1 MRRVQSNAESD
12 SEVSNGSISL
22 KNPQVKASSGGKGAQ
37 VETPAQ
43 PERASEHRETVKE
56 RAHERREA
64 AREKAQEVTTVRGRE
79 MTRGDIFK
87 FGGLIAFFALMVIVV
102 ILIWPYIHEAF
113 EPGGLSRVIDDV
125 RNAGPLGFLIL
136 LATQF
141 MQIVVAFI
149 PGEVVQ
155 MAAGMMYGP
164 WLGAAV
170 VLLGCI
176 ISSAFVFAVVHH
188 LGAPFVR
195 DMVPTKYLDKFNAFE
210 ESGKL
215 SIVVFIL
222 FLIPAMPKDTF
233 TYLVPLTNM
242 RMRDFL
248 VLSNVGRIPGIVI
261 STYAAN
267 GLVDGNITQS
277 IIIFA
282 VVAVIAIVAIV
293 FRDKIMNLF
302 HHDKGENDR

>member
-1 MRRVQSNAESD
+1 MRHVQSNAESD

-22 KNPQVKASSGGKGAQ
+22 NNPQVKASSGGKGAQ

-87 FGGLIAFFALMVIVV
+87 FGGLIAFFALMVVVV

-136 LATQF
+136 LAMQF

-176 ISSAFVFAVVHH
+176 ISSAFVFAVVHR

-267 GLVDGNITQS
+267 GLVDGNIKQS
-277 IIIFA
+277 LIIFA

>member
-12 SEVSNGSISL
+12 SEVNNGTISL
-22 KNPQVKASSGGKGAQ
+22 NNPQVKASSNDKSGQGKAMSQRECEG
-37 VETPAQ
+37 
-43 PERASEHRETVKE
+43 EHRETVKE
-56 RAHERREA
+56 RARERREA

-125 RNAGPLGFLIL
+125 RNAGPLGVLIL
-136 LATQF
+136 LAMQF

-170 VLLGCI
+170 ILLGCI
-176 ISSAFVFAVVHH
+176 ISSAFVFAVVHR

-248 VLSNVGRIPGIVI
+248 ILSNVGRIPGIVI
-261 STYAAN
+261 SAYAAN

-277 IIIFA
+277 LIIFA

-293 FRDKIMNLF
+293 FRDRIMNLF

>member
-22 KNPQVKASSGGKGAQ
+22 KNPQVKASSNDKSGQGKAMS
-37 VETPAQ
+37 Q

-102 ILIWPYIHEAF
+102 ILIWPYIHEAV

-136 LATQF
+136 LAMQF

-164 WLGAAV
+164 WLGVAV

-176 ISSAFVFAVVHH
+176 ISSAFVFAVVHR

>member
-1 MRRVQSNAESD
+1 MQSNAESD

-136 LATQF
+136 LAVQF

-176 ISSAFVFAVVHH
+176 ISSAFVFAVVHR

-267 GLVDGNITQS
+267 GLVDDNITQS

-293 FRDKIMNLF
+293 FRDKIMNFF

>member
-1 MRRVQSNAESD
+1 MRHVQSNAESD
-12 SEVSNGSISL
+12 SEVNNGSISL
-22 KNPQVKASSGGKGAQ
+22 NNSQMKVSSAGKGTQ

-56 RAHERREA
+56 RTRERREA
-64 AREKAQEVTTVRGRE
+64 VREKAQEVTTVRGRE

-125 RNAGPLGFLIL
+125 RNAGPLGVLIL
-136 LATQF
+136 LAMQF

-170 VLLGCI
+170 ILLGCI
-176 ISSAFVFAVVHH
+176 ISSAFVFAVVHR

-248 VLSNVGRIPGIVI
+248 ILSNVGRIPGIVI

>member
-1 MRRVQSNAESD
+1 M
-12 SEVSNGSISL
+12 
-22 KNPQVKASSGGKGAQ
+22 PQR
-37 VETPAQ
+37 
-43 PERASEHRETVKE
+43 ERTGERRETVKE

-64 AREKAQEVTTVRGRE
+64 AREKAQEITTVRGRE

-87 FGGLIAFFALMVIVV
+87 FGGLIAFLALMVV
-102 ILIWPYIHEAF
+102 IMVLLWPYIHEVF

-136 LATQF
+136 LAMQF

-170 VLLGCI
+170 ILLGCI
-176 ISSAFVFAVVHH
+176 ISSAFVFVVVHR
-188 LGAPFVR
+188 LGAPFVQ
-195 DMVPTKYLDKFNAFE
+195 DMVPTKYLDKFRAFE

-277 IIIFA
+277 LIIFA

>member
-1 MRRVQSNAESD
+1 MQSNAESD

-136 LATQF
+136 LAMQF

-164 WLGAAV
+164 WPGAAV

-176 ISSAFVFAVVHH
+176 LSSAFVFAVVHR

-302 HHDKGENDR
+302 HHDKGEND

>member
-1 MRRVQSNAESD
+1 MQSNAESD

-22 KNPQVKASSGGKGAQ
+22 NNPQMKASSGGKGAQ

-87 FGGLIAFFALMVIVV
+87 FGGLIAFFALMVVVV

-136 LATQF
+136 LAMQF

-176 ISSAFVFAVVHH
+176 ISSAFVFAVVHR

-267 GLVDGNITQS
+267 GLVDGNIKQS
-277 IIIFA
+277 LIIFA

>member
-1 MRRVQSNAESD
+1 MQSNAESD
-12 SEVSNGSISL
+12 SEVNNGTISL
-22 KNPQVKASSGGKGAQ
+22 NNPQVKASSNDKSGQGKA
-37 VETPAQ
+37 TPQ
-43 PERASEHRETVKE
+43 RECTGERRETVKA

-64 AREKAQEVTTVRGRE
+64 AREKAQEITMVRGRE
-79 MTRGDIFK
+79 MTRGDIFR
-87 FGGLIAFFALMVIVV
+87 FGGLIAFLALMVV
-102 ILIWPYIHEAF
+102 IMVLLWPYIHEVF

-136 LATQF
+136 LAMQF

-170 VLLGCI
+170 ILLGCI
-176 ISSAFVFAVVHH
+176 ISSAFVFVVVHR
-188 LGAPFVR
+188 LGAPFVQ
-195 DMVPTKYLDKFNAFE
+195 DMVPTKYLDKFRAFE

>member
-1 MRRVQSNAESD
+1 MQSNAESD
-12 SEVSNGSISL
+12 SEVNNGTISL
-22 KNPQVKASSGGKGAQ
+22 NNPQVKASSNDKSGQGKTMPQRECEG
-37 VETPAQ
+37 
-43 PERASEHRETVKE
+43 ERRETVKE

-64 AREKAQEVTTVRGRE
+64 VREKAQEITTVRGRE
-79 MTRGDIFK
+79 MTRGDIFR
-87 FGGLIAFFALMVIVV
+87 FGGLIAFLALMVV
-102 ILIWPYIHEAF
+102 IMVLLWPYIHEVF

-136 LATQF
+136 LAMQF

-170 VLLGCI
+170 ILLGCI
-176 ISSAFVFAVVHH
+176 ISSAFVFVVVHR
-188 LGAPFVR
+188 LGAPFVQ
-195 DMVPTKYLDKFNAFE
+195 DMVPTKYLDKFRAFE

>member
-87 FGGLIAFFALMVIVV
+87 FGGLIAFFALMVIAV

-136 LATQF
+136 LAMQF

-155 MAAGMMYGP
+155 MAAGMMYG
-164 WLGAAV
+164 L
-170 VLLGCI
+170 LLGCI
-176 ISSAFVFAVVHH
+176 ISSAFVFAVVHR

>member
-1 MRRVQSNAESD
+1 M
-12 SEVSNGSISL
+12 
-22 KNPQVKASSGGKGAQ
+22 
-37 VETPAQ
+37 ETPAQ

-87 FGGLIAFFALMVIVV
+87 FGGLIAFFALMVVVV

-113 EPGGLSRVIDDV
+113 EPGGLSRAIDDV

-136 LATQF
+136 LAMQF

-176 ISSAFVFAVVHH
+176 ISSAFVFAVVHR

>member
-64 AREKAQEVTTVRGRE
+64 ARKKAQEVTTVRGRE

-141 MQIVVAFI
+141 MQIVVVFI

-176 ISSAFVFAVVHH
+176 ISSAFVFAVVHR

>member
-43 PERASEHRETVKE
+43 SERASEHRETVKE

-102 ILIWPYIHEAF
+102 ILIWPYIHEVF

-136 LATQF
+136 LAMQF

-170 VLLGCI
+170 ILLGCI
-176 ISSAFVFAVVHH
+176 ISSAFVFAVVHR

>member
-1 MRRVQSNAESD
+1 MQSNAEND

-64 AREKAQEVTTVRGRE
+64 AREKAQEVTTARGRE

-136 LATQF
+136 LAMQF

-176 ISSAFVFAVVHH
+176 ISSAFVFAVVHR

-222 FLIPAMPKDTF
+222 FLIPTMPKDTF

-302 HHDKGENDR
+302 HHDKGEND

>member
-1 MRRVQSNAESD
+1 MRHVQSNAESD

-22 KNPQVKASSGGKGAQ
+22 NNPQMKASSGGKGAQ

-136 LATQF
+136 LAMQF

-170 VLLGCI
+170 ILLGCI
-176 ISSAFVFAVVHH
+176 ISSAFVFAVVHR

-277 IIIFA
+277 LIIFA

>member
-37 VETPAQ
+37 VETLAQ

-136 LATQF
+136 LAMQF

-176 ISSAFVFAVVHH
+176 ISSAFVFAVVHR

-302 HHDKGENDR
+302 HHDKGEND

>member
-1 MRRVQSNAESD
+1 MGHVQSNAESD
-12 SEVSNGSISL
+12 SEVNNGSISL
-22 KNPQVKASSGGKGAQ
+22 NNSQMKVSSGGKGTQ

-56 RAHERREA
+56 RTRERREA
-64 AREKAQEVTTVRGRE
+64 VREKAQEVTTVRGRE

-125 RNAGPLGFLIL
+125 RNAGPLGVLIL
-136 LATQF
+136 LAMQF

-170 VLLGCI
+170 ILLGCI
-176 ISSAFVFAVVHH
+176 ISSAFVFAVVHR

-210 ESGKL
+210 ESDKL

>member
-1 MRRVQSNAESD
+1 MQSNAESD

-22 KNPQVKASSGGKGAQ
+22 NNPQMKASSGGKGAQ

-136 LATQF
+136 LAMQF

-164 WLGAAV
+164 WLGAV
-170 VLLGCI
+170 VILLGCI
-176 ISSAFVFAVVHH
+176 ISSAFVFAVVHR

-282 VVAVIAIVAIV
+282 IVAVIAIVAIV

>member
-22 KNPQVKASSGGKGAQ
+22 NNPQVKASSGGKGAQ
-37 VETPAQ
+37 APTPAQ

-136 LATQF
+136 LAMQF

-170 VLLGCI
+170 ILLGCI
-176 ISSAFVFAVVHH
+176 ISSAFVFAVVHR

>member
-1 MRRVQSNAESD
+1 MQSNAESD

-136 LATQF
+136 LTMQF

-176 ISSAFVFAVVHH
+176 ISSAFVFAVVHR

-282 VVAVIAIVAIV
+282 VVAVIAIVASSAT
-293 FRDKIMNLF
+293 RS
-302 HHDKGENDR
+302 

>member
-136 LATQF
+136 LAMQF

-176 ISSAFVFAVVHH
+176 ISSAFVFAVVHR
-188 LGAPFVR
+188 LGTPFVR

-248 VLSNVGRIPGIVI
+248 VLSNVGRILGIVI

>member
-1 MRRVQSNAESD
+1 MRRVQSNVESD
-12 SEVSNGSISL
+12 SKVSNGSISL
-22 KNPQVKASSGGKGAQ
+22 KNPQVKASSNDKSGQGKAMS
-37 VETPAQ
+37 Q

-136 LATQF
+136 LAMQF

-176 ISSAFVFAVVHH
+176 ISSAFVFAVVHR

>member
-1 MRRVQSNAESD
+1 MQSNAESD
-12 SEVSNGSISL
+12 SEVNNGTISL
-22 KNPQVKASSGGKGAQ
+22 NNPQVKASSNDKSGQGKA
-37 VETPAQ
+37 TPQ
-43 PERASEHRETVKE
+43 SGRTGERRETVKA

-64 AREKAQEVTTVRGRE
+64 AREKAQEITTVRGRE
-79 MTRGDIFK
+79 MTRGDIFR
-87 FGGLIAFFALMVIVV
+87 FGGLIAFLALMVV
-102 ILIWPYIHEAF
+102 IMVLLWPYIHEVF

-136 LATQF
+136 LAMQF

-170 VLLGCI
+170 ILLGCI
-176 ISSAFVFAVVHH
+176 ISSAFVFVVVHR
-188 LGAPFVR
+188 LGAPFVQ
-195 DMVPTKYLDKFNAFE
+195 DMVPTKYLDKFRAFE

-302 HHDKGENDR
+302 HRDKGENDR

>member
-1 MRRVQSNAESD
+1 MRRVQNNAESD

-136 LATQF
+136 LAMQF

-176 ISSAFVFAVVHH
+176 ISSAFVFAVVHR

-210 ESGKL
+210 ENGKL

-222 FLIPAMPKDTF
+222 FLIPAMPKDAF

-248 VLSNVGRIPGIVI
+248 FLSNVGRIPGIVI

-277 IIIFA
+277 IIIFT

>member
-1 MRRVQSNAESD
+1 MGHVQSNAESD
-12 SEVSNGSISL
+12 SEVNNGSISL
-22 KNPQVKASSGGKGAQ
+22 NNSQMKVSSGGKGTQ

-56 RAHERREA
+56 RTRERREA
-64 AREKAQEVTTVRGRE
+64 VREKAQEVTTVRGRE

-125 RNAGPLGFLIL
+125 RNAGPLGVLIL
-136 LATQF
+136 LAMQF

-170 VLLGCI
+170 ILLGCI
-176 ISSAFVFAVVHH
+176 ISSAFVFAVVHR

-248 VLSNVGRIPGIVI
+248 ILSNVGRIPGIVI

-277 IIIFA
+277 LIIFA

-302 HHDKGENDR
+302 HHEKGENDR

>member
-1 MRRVQSNAESD
+1 MQSNAESD

-22 KNPQVKASSGGKGAQ
+22 NNPQMKASSGGKGAQ

-125 RNAGPLGFLIL
+125 RNAGPLGLLIL
-136 LATQF
+136 LAMQF

-176 ISSAFVFAVVHH
+176 ISSAFVFAVVHR

-222 FLIPAMPKDTF
+222 FLIPAIPKDTF

>member
-22 KNPQVKASSGGKGAQ
+22 KNPQVKASSGGKGAR

-43 PERASEHRETVKE
+43 PERASGHRETVKE

-102 ILIWPYIHEAF
+102 ILIWPYIHEVF

-136 LATQF
+136 LAMQF

-170 VLLGCI
+170 ILLGCI
-176 ISSAFVFAVVHH
+176 ISSAFVFAVVHR

>member
-1 MRRVQSNAESD
+1 MQSNAESD
-12 SEVSNGSISL
+12 SEVNNGTISL
-22 KNPQVKASSGGKGAQ
+22 NNPQVKASSNDKSGQGKA
-37 VETPAQ
+37 TPQ
-43 PERASEHRETVKE
+43 SGRTGERRETVKA

-64 AREKAQEVTTVRGRE
+64 AREKAQEITTVRGRE
-79 MTRGDIFK
+79 MTRGDIFR
-87 FGGLIAFFALMVIVV
+87 FGGLIAFLALMVV
-102 ILIWPYIHEAF
+102 IMVLLWPYIHEVF

-136 LATQF
+136 LAMQF

-170 VLLGCI
+170 ILLGCI
-176 ISSAFVFAVVHH
+176 ISSAFVFVVVHR

-195 DMVPTKYLDKFNAFE
+195 DMVPTKYLDKFRAFE

>member
-1 MRRVQSNAESD
+1 MQSNAESD

-43 PERASEHRETVKE
+43 LERASEHRETVKE

-102 ILIWPYIHEAF
+102 ILIWPYIHEVF
-113 EPGGLSRVIDDV
+113 EPGGLSRVIDDM

-136 LATQF
+136 LAMQF

-176 ISSAFVFAVVHH
+176 ISSAFVFAVVHR

>member
-1 MRRVQSNAESD
+1 MQSNAESD

-56 RAHERREA
+56 RARERREA
-64 AREKAQEVTTVRGRE
+64 ACEKAQEVTTVRGRE

-136 LATQF
+136 LAMQF

-176 ISSAFVFAVVHH
+176 ISSAFVFAVVHR

>member
-12 SEVSNGSISL
+12 SEVNNGTISL
-22 KNPQVKASSGGKGAQ
+22 NNPQVKASSNDKSGQGKAMPQ
-37 VETPAQ
+37 R
-43 PERASEHRETVKE
+43 ERTGERRETVKE

-64 AREKAQEVTTVRGRE
+64 AREKAQEITTVRGRE

-87 FGGLIAFFALMVIVV
+87 FGGLIAFLALMVV
-102 ILIWPYIHEAF
+102 IMILLWPYIHEVF

-136 LATQF
+136 LAMQF

-170 VLLGCI
+170 ILLGCI
-176 ISSAFVFAVVHH
+176 ISSAFVFVVVHR
-188 LGAPFVR
+188 LGAPFVQ
-195 DMVPTKYLDKFNAFE
+195 DMVPTKYLDKFRAFE

-248 VLSNVGRIPGIVI
+248 ILSNVGRIPGIVI

>member
-1 MRRVQSNAESD
+1 MQSNAESD

-125 RNAGPLGFLIL
+125 RNAGPLGLLIL
-136 LATQF
+136 LAMQF

-176 ISSAFVFAVVHH
+176 ISSAFVFAVVHR

>member
-22 KNPQVKASSGGKGAQ
+22 NNPQMKASSGGKGAQ

-64 AREKAQEVTTVRGRE
+64 AREKAQEVTTVGGRE

-113 EPGGLSRVIDDV
+113 ESGGLSRVIDDV

-136 LATQF
+136 LAMQF

-176 ISSAFVFAVVHH
+176 ISSAFVFAVVHR

>member
-1 MRRVQSNAESD
+1 MQSNAESD
-12 SEVSNGSISL
+12 SEVNNGTISL
-22 KNPQVKASSGGKGAQ
+22 NNPQVKASSNDKSGQGKAVPPRECEG
-37 VETPAQ
+37 
-43 PERASEHRETVKE
+43 ERRETVKE
-56 RAHERREA
+56 RARERREA
-64 AREKAQEVTTVRGRE
+64 VREKAQEITTVRGRE
-79 MTRGDIFK
+79 MTRGDIFR
-87 FGGLIAFFALMVIVV
+87 FGGLIAFLALMVV
-102 ILIWPYIHEAF
+102 IMVLLWPYIHEVF

-136 LATQF
+136 LAMQF

-170 VLLGCI
+170 ILLGCI
-176 ISSAFVFAVVHH
+176 ISSAFVFVVVHR
-188 LGAPFVR
+188 LGAPFVQ
-195 DMVPTKYLDKFNAFE
+195 DMVPTKYLDKFRAFE

-302 HHDKGENDR
+302 HHDKSENDR

>member
-22 KNPQVKASSGGKGAQ
+22 NNPQVKASSGGKGAQ

-43 PERASEHRETVKE
+43 PERASGHRETVKE

-102 ILIWPYIHEAF
+102 ILIWPYIHEVF

-136 LATQF
+136 LAMQF

-155 MAAGMMYGP
+155 MVAGMMYGP

-170 VLLGCI
+170 ILLGCI
-176 ISSAFVFAVVHH
+176 ISSAFVFAVVHR

-248 VLSNVGRIPGIVI
+248 VLSNVGRITGIVI

>member
-64 AREKAQEVTTVRGRE
+64 AREKAQEVTTVSGRE

-87 FGGLIAFFALMVIVV
+87 FGGLIAFFALMVIAV

-136 LATQF
+136 LAMQF

-170 VLLGCI
+170 FLLGCI
-176 ISSAFVFAVVHH
+176 ISSAFVFAVVHR

>member
-1 MRRVQSNAESD
+1 MQSNAESD
-12 SEVSNGSISL
+12 SEVNNGTISL
-22 KNPQVKASSGGKGAQ
+22 NNPQVKASSNDKSGQGKA
-37 VETPAQ
+37 TPQ
-43 PERASEHRETVKE
+43 SERTGERRETVKA

-64 AREKAQEVTTVRGRE
+64 AREKAQEITTVRGRE
-79 MTRGDIFK
+79 MTRGDIFR
-87 FGGLIAFFALMVIVV
+87 FGGLIAFLALMVV
-102 ILIWPYIHEAF
+102 IMVLLWPYIHEVF

-136 LATQF
+136 LAMQF

-170 VLLGCI
+170 ILLGCI
-176 ISSAFVFAVVHH
+176 ISSAFVFVVVHR
-188 LGAPFVR
+188 LGAPFVQ
-195 DMVPTKYLDKFNAFE
+195 DMVPTKYLDKFRAFE

-277 IIIFA
+277 LIIFA
-282 VVAVIAIVAIV
+282 VVAVIAIVAII
-293 FRDKIMNLF
+293 FRDKIMNLL

>member
-1 MRRVQSNAESD
+1 MRHVQSNAESD

-43 PERASEHRETVKE
+43 PERASGHRETVKE

-125 RNAGPLGFLIL
+125 RNAGPLGVLIL
-136 LATQF
+136 LAMQF

-170 VLLGCI
+170 ILLGCI
-176 ISSAFVFAVVHH
+176 ISSAFVFAVVHR

-302 HHDKGENDR
+302 HHDKGEND

>member
-1 MRRVQSNAESD
+1 MQSNAESD
-12 SEVSNGSISL
+12 SEVSNGSINL
-22 KNPQVKASSGGKGAQ
+22 NNPQMKASSGGKGAQ

-87 FGGLIAFFALMVIVV
+87 FGGLVAFFALMVIVV

-136 LATQF
+136 LAMQF

-176 ISSAFVFAVVHH
+176 ISSAFVFAVVHR